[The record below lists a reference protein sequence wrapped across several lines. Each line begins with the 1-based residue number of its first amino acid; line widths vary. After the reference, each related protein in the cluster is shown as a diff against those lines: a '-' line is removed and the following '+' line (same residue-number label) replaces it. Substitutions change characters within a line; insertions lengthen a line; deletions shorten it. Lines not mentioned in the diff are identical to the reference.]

1 MTIGFNEWRL
11 SDDWSCDERHRDC
24 LLPEVSSQRTPGP
37 CWEQLSADLI
47 EISQRKHGLPPCQ
60 VLGQAAVSHFGEAPQ
75 LLDYA
80 KGVFAARPGPRTRPV
95 DHPPARA
102 QRPFRGRTPIDPVAH
117 PPGLEKLSIVF
128 LPVRLI
134 AEDFPLLPV
143 QQVRQL
149 GDVGY
154 AGSGR
159 SDRMDDTAFIRAD
172 VQLHPEVPVAT
183 LAGLLH
189 LGVAAPPR
197 VLGRP
202 RRRDDGRVHD
212 GARAQQQP
220 PFFQQVRH
228 RIEDGMGQSVLL
240 QQVAEAQNRTLVRH
254 HPPFYKQVRHLIE
267 DGMGQPVLLQQVA
280 EAQNRTLVR
289 HHLVAQL
296 NPRETPHRLA
306 VVDRIFG
313 LWVRQI
319 EPLLQE
325 INPQH
330 LLQSQRLATL
340 AGFGVV
346 RFDQPDQPRPSNH
359 RIHLGQEPL
368 APRDFALPIPRQRC
382 KRPLITHL
390 LSSTSADPTNYLYP
404 NRNTYAELP

>member
-24 LLPEVSSQRTPGP
+24 LLPEVFSQRTPGP
-37 CWEQLSADLI
+37 YWEQLSADLI
-47 EISQRKHGLPPCQ
+47 EISQRKHGLRPCQ

-143 QQVRQL
+143 QQVTQL

-189 LGVAAPPR
+189 LGVAARTR
-197 VLGRP
+197 VLGRT
-202 RRRDDGRVHD
+202 RRPMMVASTMVPERSSSRRSSKRSATASKMAWVSPCCSS
-212 GARAQQQP
+212 RW
-220 PFFQQVRH
+220 RKR
-228 RIEDGMGQSVLL
+228 RIV
-240 QQVAEAQNRTLVRH
+240 
-254 HPPFYKQVRHLIE
+254 
-267 DGMGQPVLLQQVA
+267 
-280 EAQNRTLVR
+280 
-289 HHLVAQL
+289 
-296 NPRETPHRLA
+296 
-306 VVDRIFG
+306 
-313 LWVRQI
+313 
-319 EPLLQE
+319 
-325 INPQH
+325 
-330 LLQSQRLATL
+330 
-340 AGFGVV
+340 
-346 RFDQPDQPRPSNH
+346 
-359 RIHLGQEPL
+359 
-368 APRDFALPIPRQRC
+368 
-382 KRPLITHL
+382 
-390 LSSTSADPTNYLYP
+390 LSSGTTSSPSSTRAKRRIDSLS
-404 NRNTYAELP
+404 

>member
-47 EISQRKHGLPPCQ
+47 EISQRKHGLRPCQ

-149 GDVGY
+149 VM
-154 AGSGR
+154 S
-159 SDRMDDTAFIRAD
+159 
-172 VQLHPEVPVAT
+172 AT
-183 LAGLLH
+183 LAA
-189 LGVAAPPR
+189 VALSVWTIPRLSAPMCSFIPKCQLRPLR
-197 VLGRP
+197 VCFISG
-202 RRRDDGRVHD
+202 
-212 GARAQQQP
+212 
-220 PFFQQVRH
+220 
-228 RIEDGMGQSVLL
+228 S
-240 QQVAEAQNRTLVRH
+240 
-254 HPPFYKQVRHLIE
+254 
-267 DGMGQPVLLQQVA
+267 
-280 EAQNRTLVR
+280 
-289 HHLVAQL
+289 
-296 NPRETPHRLA
+296 RLA
-306 VVDRIFG
+306 LAFLVELGAAMMVASTMVPERRSSRRSSNRSATASKMAWVSPCCSSRWRKRRI
-313 LWVRQI
+313 V
-319 EPLLQE
+319 
-325 INPQH
+325 
-330 LLQSQRLATL
+330 
-340 AGFGVV
+340 
-346 RFDQPDQPRPSNH
+346 
-359 RIHLGQEPL
+359 
-368 APRDFALPIPRQRC
+368 
-382 KRPLITHL
+382 
-390 LSSTSADPTNYLYP
+390 LSSGTTSSPSSTRAKRRIDSLS
-404 NRNTYAELP
+404 

>member
-1 MTIGFNEWRL
+1 MPKTSRSCPCSRSGNLVMSATLAAVALTVWTMLRSGTIVDGSSAQVVVLKDWLQVVMTIGFNEWRL
-11 SDDWSCDERHRDC
+11 SDDWCCDERSRDC
-24 LLPEVSSQRTPGP
+24 LLPEVSSQPTPGR
-37 CWEQLSADLI
+37 CWEQRSADLI
-47 EISQRKHGLPPCQ
+47 EISQRKHGLRPCQ

-102 QRPFRGRTPIDPVAH
+102 QRPFRGRTPIDPVAP

-159 SDRMDDTAFIRAD
+159 SDRMDDTALIRAD
-172 VQLHPEVPVAT
+172 WQLHPQVPVAT

-189 LGVAAPPR
+189 LGVAARTR
-197 VLGRP
+197 VLGRT
-202 RRRDDGRVHD
+202 RSRDDGRVHD

-220 PFFQQVRH
+220 PCFQQVRH
-228 RIEDGMGQSVLL
+228 RIED
-240 QQVAEAQNRTLVRH
+240 A
-254 HPPFYKQVRHLIE
+254 
-267 DGMGQPVLLQQVA
+267 MGQPVLLQQVA

-306 VVDRIFG
+306 VVDRLFG

-346 RFDQPDQPRPSNH
+346 RFDQPDQPRPWNH
-359 RIHLGQEPL
+359 RIHLGQQPL

-382 KRPLITHL
+382 
-390 LSSTSADPTNYLYP
+390 N
-404 NRNTYAELP
+404 

>member
-1 MTIGFNEWRL
+1 M
-11 SDDWSCDERHRDC
+11 S
-24 LLPEVSSQRTPGP
+24 
-37 CWEQLSADLI
+37 
-47 EISQRKHGLPPCQ
+47 
-60 VLGQAAVSHFGEAPQ
+60 
-75 LLDYA
+75 
-80 KGVFAARPGPRTRPV
+80 
-95 DHPPARA
+95 
-102 QRPFRGRTPIDPVAH
+102 
-117 PPGLEKLSIVF
+117 
-128 LPVRLI
+128 
-134 AEDFPLLPV
+134 
-143 QQVRQL
+143 
-149 GDVGY
+149 
-154 AGSGR
+154 
-159 SDRMDDTAFIRAD
+159 
-172 VQLHPEVPVAT
+172 AT
-183 LAGLLH
+183 LAAVALTVWTIPRLSAPMCSFIPKCQLRPLRVCFISGSRLALALL
-189 LGVAAPPR
+189 VE
-197 VLGRP
+197 

-220 PFFQQVRH
+220 PPFFQQVRH
-228 RIEDGMGQSVLL
+228 RIEDGL
-240 QQVAEAQNRTLVRH
+240 
-254 HPPFYKQVRHLIE
+254 
-267 DGMGQPVLLQQVA
+267 GQPVLLQQVA

-390 LSSTSADPTNYLYP
+390 LSSTSADPPNYLYP